1 VPLKFLREGIKYKD
15 LSDSEKEEY
24 ELKFG
29 DPSSSDAPEEI
40 SSAAL
45 NKWLFNTD
53 TVDKVLNHLMSSGI
67 KVQGGDKLG
76 KTIIFAKN
84 HEHAIFIEQRFNKN
98 YPEYAGKFLRVIDN
112 YENKAQSLLE
122 LFADKY
128 EEHEPQIAVSVDMMD
143 TGVDAPRVVNLVF
156 FKQVKS
162 ATKFW
167 QMIGRGTR
175 LCLDLFGPGL
185 HKKEFTIFDYCQN
198 FEFFGVNPEGI
209 EGNLLKSL
217 TQQVFE
223 AKLDIAILLREKADS
238 TDEQRVLAETY
249 ISELQLLVAG
259 LDINRFVV
267 KANMRA
273 VVEYSDKARWLNLS
287 NSDMLDINTHLSTLI
302 LPDKNDDEL
311 ARRFDVLIL
320 NYQLALLT
328 AAYRTDSY
336 INKICKTAKALLK
349 KQNIPAIALQGSLLN
364 DLQTELF
371 WQAITVNRLD
381 TIRVALRDL
390 IKYLDKEQQVN
401 VITSFVDDLDYE
413 GINDHDLVPNYT
425 NLQSYKD
432 RVEAY
437 IRKHKDHLVIHKL
450 KTNKPI
456 TETELDLLE
465 ELLFDGKIVGTK
477 QDYVEHYGDKPLGEF
492 IRSIVGLDRVHSETI
507 TY

>member
-1 VPLKFLREGIKYKD
+1 
-15 LSDSEKEEY
+15 
-24 ELKFG
+24 
-29 DPSSSDAPEEI
+29 
-40 SSAAL
+40 
-45 NKWLFNTD
+45 
-53 TVDKVLNHLMSSGI
+53 
-67 KVQGGDKLG
+67 
-76 KTIIFAKN
+76 
-84 HEHAIFIEQRFNKN
+84 
-98 YPEYAGKFLRVIDN
+98 
-112 YENKAQSLLE
+112 
-122 LFADKY
+122 
-128 EEHEPQIAVSVDMMD
+128 
-143 TGVDAPRVVNLVF
+143 
-156 FKQVKS
+156 
-162 ATKFW
+162 
-167 QMIGRGTR
+167 
-175 LCLDLFGPGL
+175 
-185 HKKEFTIFDYCQN
+185 
-198 FEFFGVNPEGI
+198 
-209 EGNLLKSL
+209 
-217 TQQVFE
+217 
-223 AKLDIAILLREKADS
+223 
-238 TDEQRVLAETY
+238 
-249 ISELQLLVAG
+249 
-259 LDINRFVV
+259 
-267 KANMRA
+267 
-273 VVEYSDKARWLNLS
+273 
-287 NSDMLDINTHLSTLI
+287 

-328 AAYRTDSY
+328 GAYRTDSY

-492 IRSIVGLDRVHSETI
+492 IRSIVGLDIVAAQAAFADFIQAGNLRADQLTFINQIIQYLTTNGTIDKSLLFEAPFTNLHDQSLFGIFDDVAVAQVIKLIDVVNHNAWAVSEVA
-507 TY
+507 